1 MNVCGVSARMVCVC
15 GCVFGVNICVWCEC
29 MYGVCVC
36 VCTCMF
42 VVVTSWWGTR
52 GVEGGVLRSALKDV
66 VVKLSVVARLLLPHR
81 VKRGDRGDLS
91 SSQAVSCRQRPAPG
105 LPCGILC

>member
-1 MNVCGVSARMVCVC
+1 MVCVC
-15 GCVFGVNICVWCEC
+15 V
-29 MYGVCVC
+29 YTHVCCSDFMVGD
-36 VCTCMF
+36 
-42 VVVTSWWGTR
+42 WGGR
-52 GVEGGVLRSALKDV
+52 GVLRSVLKDV

-81 VKRGDRGDLS
+81 VKRGDGGDLS